1 VWGIPGDG
9 IKEKNGVRFIP
20 TRVGNTPRKTSSI
33 SIQFGSSPRVWGI
46 LRLSLA
52 IRASRTV
59 HPHAC
64 GEYDHRGL
72 LFGYGDRF
80 IPRVWGILRLSLAI
94 RASRTVHPH
103 ACGEYDHRGLL
114 FGYGD
119 RFIPTRVGNTAPTML
134 VMVANAGSS
143 PACGEYWAQERDA
156 ARELGSSPRVWGIRQ
171 AGENLR

>member
-1 VWGIPGDG
+1 MLVDQLAFLTVKIPVVHFWQSIQDCFYLQLDYGAGLLALSPVQHKACGENISENAFAHAGRGPSPRVWGIPGDG

-80 IPRVWGILRLSLAI
+80 IP
-94 RASRTVHPH
+94 
-103 ACGEYDHRGLL
+103 
-114 FGYGD
+114 
-119 RFIPTRVGNTAPTML
+119 TRVGNTAPTML

-143 PACGEYWAQERDA
+143 PACGEYWAQ
-156 ARELGSSPRVWGIRQ
+156 
-171 AGENLR
+171 